1 MVDFSSTSIN
11 RWKINKR
18 RKLEETKYDVAK
30 KNALYEELFSFINS
44 IYQQDKAVVTAE
56 EALES
61 LKVANKI
68 QKKLKNNVYYIIA
81 GEPSGDLHGRSL
93 IKEIKKLDSSAKFLG
108 LGGPL
113 MQEVGLET
121 SVDFK
126 RLSVMGFFE
135 VLKDIRFFFKTK
147 KKYYSI
153 YN

>member
-68 QKKLKNNVYYIIA
+68 QKKIEK
-81 GEPSGDLHGRSL
+81 
-93 IKEIKKLDSSAKFLG
+93 
-108 LGGPL
+108 
-113 MQEVGLET
+113 
-121 SVDFK
+121 
-126 RLSVMGFFE
+126 
-135 VLKDIRFFFKTK
+135 
-147 KKYYSI
+147 
-153 YN
+153 